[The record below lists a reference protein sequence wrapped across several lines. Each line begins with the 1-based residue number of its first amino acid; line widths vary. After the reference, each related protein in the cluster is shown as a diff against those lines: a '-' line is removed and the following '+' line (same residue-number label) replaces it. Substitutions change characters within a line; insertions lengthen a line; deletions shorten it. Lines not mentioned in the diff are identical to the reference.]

1 MLEIESLIGLIL
13 TTSPG
18 AGPDPFNWVYVC
30 KHTANLAILVFVLVY
45 FIKTPLKNYLMDR
58 RGEIAKKIESSKN
71 EITEAKGLFDKYMEK
86 MNNLKKEKKKKLEKE
101 IKDLKESIKNEGDI
115 ERQEIIKQEEILAK
129 NIREDSK
136 ETIKSETAKAKH
148 EIQNEVVDLALQLA
162 ENLIKSNLNESDSKR
177 IVEDFVSE
185 VNETKWQQ

>member
-18 AGPDPFNWVYVC
+18 AGPDPFNWVYVG

-45 FIKTPLKNYLMDR
+45 FIKTPLKNYLMER
-58 RGEIAKKIESSKN
+58 RGEIAKKIESSEK
-71 EITEAKGLFDKYMEK
+71 EITEAKGLFDQYMEK
-86 MNNLKKEKKKKLEKE
+86 MNNLEKE
-101 IKDLKESIKNEGDI
+101 IIDLKESIKNEADI
-115 ERQEIIKQEEILAK
+115 ERQEIIKQAEVSAK
-129 NIREDSK
+129 KIRKDAK